1 MPFYSEFIYLFK
13 NKMETL
19 EFSSK
24 VMDENP
30 AALQDYASLAHH
42 LKKLVRESLKTAAK
56 VAEEEKENP
65 QIKNEPKQ

>member
-1 MPFYSEFIYLFK
+1 
-13 NKMETL
+13 
-19 EFSSK
+19 
-24 VMDENP
+24 MDENP
-30 AALQDYASLAHH
+30 AALQDNASLAHH